1 MSQICDLN
9 DRLSRAGDL
18 SSVLAAAHEA
28 FDGILLAIRG
38 REDPVTGMF
47 AALVMAAAS
56 AADGRDA
63 VTRAPSL
70 PLAALRH
77 AVLTRRAGH
86 PGGRGSRTLPGL
98 CCAWSP
104 GCPVASP
111 LPTPVPATGP
121 GGAPGSPARGRAREP
136 RPARPS
142 ARPPS
147 SFARTPAGRQV
158 PEPARVRQRW
168 PLRPGG

>member
-1 MSQICDLN
+1 MTPTKGPIPEVTISQICDLN

-77 AVLTRRAGH
+77 AVLTRRAGEPE
-86 PGGRGSRTLPGL
+86 PGIRDLARSL
-98 CCAWSP
+98 
-104 GCPVASP
+104 
-111 LPTPVPATGP
+111 
-121 GGAPGSPARGRAREP
+121 GGIAGVLARRLVQ
-136 RPARPS
+136 
-142 ARPPS
+142 
-147 SFARTPAGRQV
+147 AGRDAAVAGDRDACAQAAV
-158 PEPARVRQRW
+158 CAGEIHDLLA
-168 PLRPGG
+168 GATDE